1 MSVHSMGAMTTSPS
15 TPPLTSAPSSGAAER
30 ADLVD
35 VLRKHRTLFRRTL
48 EGLTDEQARLTPTVS
63 ALSLGGLV
71 KHVAATEQH
80 WASFIVDGPAPP
92 PDVDWANVDWANP
105 PPHVRQYADGFRML
119 EDETA
124 RRRCWTQYEQSPA
137 ATDELLPRRPRRA
150 PAAARGP
157 WFEPGAR
164 WSARRSSRTSWP
176 RPHSTRVTPTS
187 CARPSTARRNHGL
200 TLRIDVPGRAARR
213 STCGRDP
220 SGPATVALVRS
231 GVSFDSLPSR

>member
-1 MSVHSMGAMTTSPS
+1 MGAMTTSPS

-92 PDVDWANVDWANP
+92 PDIDWANVDWANP
-105 PPHVRQYADGFRML
+105 PPHVQQYADGFRML
-119 EDETA
+119 EDETLA
-124 RRRCWTQYEQSPA
+124 ALLAQYRAVAA
-137 ATDELLPRRPRRA
+137 ATDDLVLAADLDARQPLPEA
-150 PAAARGP
+150 P
-157 WFEPGAR
+157 WFDPGGS
-164 WSARRSSRTSWP
+164 WSARRVFM
-176 RPHSTRVTPTS
+176 HIV
-187 CARPSTARRNHGL
+187 AETAQHAGHADI
-200 TLRIDVPGRAARR
+200 LRETIDGQK
-213 STCGRDP
+213 SMG
-220 SGPATVALVRS
+220 
-231 GVSFDSLPSR
+231 

>member
-1 MSVHSMGAMTTSPS
+1 MGAMTTSPS

-92 PDVDWANVDWANP
+92 PDIDWANVDWANP
-105 PPHVRQYADGFRML
+105 PPHVQQYADGFRML
-119 EDETA
+119 EDETLA
-124 RRRCWTQYEQSPA
+124 ALLAQYRAVAA
-137 ATDELLPRRPRRA
+137 ATDDLVLAADLDARQPLPEA
-150 PAAARGP
+150 P
-157 WFEPGAR
+157 WFEPGGS
-164 WSARRSSRTSWP
+164 WSARRVFM
-176 RPHSTRVTPTS
+176 HIV
-187 CARPSTARRNHGL
+187 AETAQHAGHADI
-200 TLRIDVPGRAARR
+200 LRETIDGQK
-213 STCGRDP
+213 SMG
-220 SGPATVALVRS
+220 
-231 GVSFDSLPSR
+231 

>member
-1 MSVHSMGAMTTSPS
+1 LSVHSMGAMTTSPS

-92 PDVDWANVDWANP
+92 PDIDWANVDWANP
-105 PPHVRQYADGFRML
+105 PPHVQQYADGFRML
-119 EDETA
+119 EDETLA
-124 RRRCWTQYEQSPA
+124 ALLAQYRAVAA
-137 ATDELLPRRPRRA
+137 ATDDLVLAADLDARQPLPEA
-150 PAAARGP
+150 P
-157 WFEPGAR
+157 WFDPGGS
-164 WSARRSSRTSWP
+164 WSARRVFM
-176 RPHSTRVTPTS
+176 HIV
-187 CARPSTARRNHGL
+187 AETAQHAGHADI
-200 TLRIDVPGRAARR
+200 LRETIDGQK
-213 STCGRDP
+213 SMG
-220 SGPATVALVRS
+220 
-231 GVSFDSLPSR
+231 